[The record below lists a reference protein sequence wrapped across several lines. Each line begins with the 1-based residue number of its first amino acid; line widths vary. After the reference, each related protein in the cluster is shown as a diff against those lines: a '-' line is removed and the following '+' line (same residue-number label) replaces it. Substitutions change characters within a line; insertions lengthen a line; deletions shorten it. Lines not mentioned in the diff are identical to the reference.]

1 MCFFERLMMDVDLAF
16 GRVLKRLRTTKDLG
30 QGDFEEIA
38 TDRHIRNLE
47 KGEKSPTLRMLWKLA
62 DRLQVSPLTL
72 LALVAAETR
81 EQSEREGNA
90 LPHEGGRRLAQTLLN
105 DAAIEVESTT
115 DPS

>member
-1 MCFFERLMMDVDLAF
+1 MDLDISF
-16 GRVLKRLRTTKDLG
+16 GRVFKRLRTMKELG

-47 KGEKSPTLRMLWKLA
+47 KGQKSPTLRMLWKLA

-72 LALVAAETR
+72 LALVAAEAQAGLEARDDDPLLATEKR
-81 EQSEREGNA
+81 TAQALLKNA
-90 LPHEGGRRLAQTLLN
+90 V
-105 DAAIEVESTT
+105 IEVAAVT